1 MPPISRET
9 AWCAGPKIQPDFA
22 GRFAGEMDHAQS
34 AGNQIPFAN
43 RFVDRNGGELR
54 HLIRARDKASAV
66 ARPKQLGVPNVVT
79 IGEDDFRDRLH
90 HVEARPVIFSGCRWI
105 NEHRASIEPD
115 RVTVQIP
122 RPVGVS
128 RTPSE
133 DAGKNFGHV
142 AENVADAEGMR

>member
-1 MPPISRET
+1 MVR
-9 AWCAGPKIQPDFA
+9 WVKIQPDLA

-54 HLIRARDKASAV
+54 HLIRPRDKASGA

-79 IGEDDFRDRLH
+79 IGEDDFRDRLYQ
-90 HVEARPVIFSGCRWI
+90 VEARPVVFSRCRWI
-105 NEHRASIEPD
+105 HEHRASIEPD
-115 RVTVQIP
+115 RVTVQVP

-128 RTPSE
+128 RTPRE
-133 DAGKNFGHV
+133 YAGKNFAHG
-142 AENVADAEGMR
+142 AENVADAEETR

>member
-1 MPPISRET
+1 MVRQVE
-9 AWCAGPKIQPDFA
+9 IQPDLA

-54 HLIRARDKASAV
+54 HLIRARDKASGA

-79 IGEDDFRDRLH
+79 IGEDDFRDRLYQ
-90 HVEARPVIFSGCRWI
+90 VEARPVVFSGCRWI
-105 NEHRASIEPD
+105 HEHRASIEPD
-115 RVTVQIP
+115 RVTVQVP

-128 RTPSE
+128 RTPRE
-133 DAGKNFGHV
+133 NAGKNFAHG
-142 AENVADAEGMR
+142 AENVADAEGTR